1 MEEQTKLVE
10 PGVRFFLRKTLRN
23 CREKKN
29 IVYTRLFNIG
39 LFLAFVSVL
48 GGILYYKYKGK
59 LTPAE
64 KKARK
69 DKEELYL
76 TEKIKSMKVQVKR
89 DSNMIITDLP
99 RTDKVFR

>member
-10 PGVRFFLRKTLRN
+10 PGVRYFLQKTLRD

-29 IVYTRLFNIG
+29 ILYSRAFNIL
-39 LFLAFVSVL
+39 LFLAFMSVL

-64 KKARK
+64 KKAQR
-69 DKEELYL
+69 DREEEYL
-76 TEKIKSMKVQVKR
+76 TGKIKSIQQKGMR

>member
-1 MEEQTKLVE
+1 MEESTRLVE
-10 PGVRFFLRKTLRN
+10 PGVRFFLRRTLRE

-29 IVYTRLFNIG
+29 ILYSRAFNIL
-39 LFLAFVSVL
+39 LFVAFMSVL

-64 KKARK
+64 KKARR
-69 DKEELYL
+69 DKEEEYL
-76 TEKIKSMKVQVKR
+76 AGKIKSMQEQGKR

-99 RTDKVFR
+99 RIDKVFR

>member
-10 PGVRFFLRKTLRN
+10 PGVRYFLRKTLRE

-29 IVYTRLFNIG
+29 ILYSRFFNVALFI
-39 LFLAFVSVL
+39 AFVSIL
-48 GGILYYKYKGK
+48 GGILYYMYKGK
-59 LTPAE
+59 LTPAQ

-69 DKEELYL
+69 DKQELYL
-76 TEKIKSMKVQVKR
+76 TEKIKSMQIQAKR

>member
-1 MEEQTKLVE
+1 MEEQTNLVE
-10 PGVRFFLRKTLRN
+10 PGVRYFLRKTLKG

-29 IVYTRLFNIG
+29 IIYSRIFNVALFI
-39 LFLAFVSVL
+39 AFMSVL

-69 DKEELYL
+69 DKQELYL
-76 TEKIKSMKVQVKR
+76 TEKIKSMQIQTKR

-99 RTDKVFR
+99 CTDKVFR